1 MKPIKPQIPFDELER
16 KIRKRLLTDVKKKVS
31 ANVFRSVNLVRN
43 TAVESIA
50 RGAKTGTL
58 YRKYNPNR
66 THRASAPNQPPATDT
81 GFLVQNIVPD
91 MTVGKDVVEGTI
103 ISQAPYSAFLE
114 FGTSKMAARP
124 FLQPALE
131 QNRRK
136 INRIFGEGVL

>member
-1 MKPIKPQIPFDELER
+1 MKPIKPQLPFDELER

-58 YRKYNPNR
+58 YKKYNPNR

-103 ISQAPYSAFLE
+103 ISQAPYSSFLE

>member
-1 MKPIKPQIPFDELER
+1 MTAIKPKIPFEELER
-16 KIRKRLLTDVKKKVS
+16 KIRKRLLNDVKKNVS
-31 ANVFRSVNLVRN
+31 ANVFRAVNLVRN

-58 YRKYNPNR
+58 YKKYNPNR

-91 MTVGKDVVEGTI
+91 ISVGKDVVEGTI
-103 ISQAPYSAFLE
+103 VSQAPYSAFLE
-114 FGTSKMAARP
+114 FGTSKMAPRP

-136 INRIFGEGVL
+136 IKSLFSGGVL